1 MPFSTD
7 LNGFRQYNNYISTD
21 LIQIDIMGLTI
32 IKQWKLTDFCI
43 FLNFYI

>member
-7 LNGFRQYNNYISTD
+7 LNGFRQYNNCIIAAF
-21 LIQIDIMGLTI
+21 IQIDIMGLTI